1 MRWTAL
7 VGSAFA
13 TLGAAQEPAVSYVQ
27 FPERS
32 IHDVVVADA
41 DGNGGDDLIV
51 SLRAGDDDGRE
62 IVWCLR
68 REGTP
73 ALRAPADRRLPLP
86 RDVVAFVMADVD
98 PSPGT
103 ELVLLSPS
111 RVVAVVW
118 PADAERPSYR
128 SIGSFD
134 LLWQPPSP
142 RYAFAFQEGVAD
154 LDGDGLDDLV
164 LPQVGGFGVFVQRRG
179 GDSDAATFVQSGLV
193 LPAAVAT
200 DRQRNLAR
208 FEAQRGSGEIR
219 FGDSGQPSFLVEVT
233 HEVGAPRLVD
243 WNADGRRD
251 VAVLVGSR
259 LVVFEQEE
267 GGHYDADPSAV
278 IELPERG
285 TPLFDPSS
293 FADCVDLDGDG
304 RAEFVRASGRTEED
318 EVRSVLE
325 VHRGQG
331 GARLADEADER
342 LLLQGFVSAPRFADV
357 DGDGVQDVVIGSLR
371 TDLVDALAGGGSKAF
386 DAQINVFLGRG
397 GDDALR
403 FRRPV
408 ALVHRVEV
416 PTDGL
421 RAADRA
427 LIEFVSDFD
436 GDGIRDLFVRLGD
449 GVLRVLPVTRR
460 GRGLTVGDPV
470 WTLASQPE
478 ARVSVRRSAR
488 GTVLLLEEKDQV
500 VVVEGFR

>member
-1 MRWTAL
+1 MRGTAL
-7 VGSAFA
+7 ACCALAALS
-13 TLGAAQEPAVSYVQ
+13 AAQEPGVSYVQ
-27 FPERS
+27 FPGRS
-32 IHDVVVADA
+32 IQDVVVADA
-41 DGNGGDDLIV
+41 DGDGGDDLVV
-51 SLRAGDDDGRE
+51 SLRASEDSGRE

-73 ALRAPADRRLPLP
+73 ALRAPADRSLPLP
-86 RDVVAFVMADVD
+86 RDVVAFIVADVD
-98 PSPGT
+98 QNPGR

-111 RVVAVVW
+111 RVVAVIW
-118 PADAERPSYR
+118 PRDAERPAYR
-128 SIGSFD
+128 SLGSVD

-164 LPQVGGFGVFVQRRG
+164 LPQVGGFRAFVQRRG
-179 GDSDAATFVQSGLV
+179 GDGQVTFEESELV
-193 LPAAVAT
+193 LPSAVAS

-219 FGDSGQPSFLVEVT
+219 FGDSGQPQFLVEIT

-243 WNADGRRD
+243 WNADERRD
-251 VAVLVGSR
+251 VVALVGSR
-259 LVVFEQEE
+259 LAVFMQQAEGRFEPTPTAVV
-267 GGHYDADPSAV
+267 
-278 IELPERG
+278 ELPERG
-285 TPLFDPSS
+285 MPLFDPSS
-293 FADCVDLDGDG
+293 FADCIDLDGDG

-325 VHRGQG
+325 IHRGQG
-331 GARLADEADER
+331 GGSLAEEADER
-342 LLLQGFVSAPRFADV
+342 LLLQGFVSAPRFTDV
-357 DGDGVQDVVIGSLR
+357 DGDGVQDLVIGSLR

-397 GDDALR
+397 GEDDALR

-408 ALVHRVEV
+408 ALVHRVQV

-427 LIEFVSDFD
+427 MIEFVSDFD
-436 GDGIRDLFVRLGD
+436 GDGLRDLFVRLGD
-449 GVLRVLPVTRR
+449 GVLRVLPVTKR
-460 GRGLTVGDPV
+460 GRGFAVGDPI
-470 WTLASQPE
+470 WSLATTPE
-478 ARVSVRRSAR
+478 ARVSTRRTAA
-488 GTVLLLEEKDQV
+488 GAVILLEEADQV